1 MAGARRDPFKNYS
14 FLVEIDGIASSAFKS
29 VSGLAAEAEV
39 IEYRE
44 GSDPVSSSRKLPGRV
59 RYPNVRLSR
68 GLTTSRD
75 LWDWWETVVNG
86 TVERRNVAIT
96 LLDDSRNAGAALAP
110 ARRVGCE
117 VRGAR
122 ARRVEERGRDRDHRA
137 RPRAARARHLAHGRR
152 RPATPS

>member
-44 GSDPVSSSRKLPGRV
+44 GSDPLSSSRKLPGRV

-68 GLTTSRD
+68 GLTTSRE
-75 LWDWWETVVNG
+75 LWDWWETAVNG

-96 LLDDSRNAGAALAP
+96 LLDDSRTPVLRWLLHEAWVAKFEAP
-110 ARRVGCE
+110 EFDATKNE
-117 VRGAR
+117 VAI
-122 ARRVEERGRDRDHRA
+122 ETIE
-137 RPRAARARHLAHGRR
+137 LAHERLELD
-152 RPATPS
+152 T

>member
-1 MAGARRDPFKNYS
+1 VPARRDPFKNYS

-29 VSGLAAEAEV
+29 VTGLAAEAEV

-86 TVERRNVAIT
+86 TVERRNVAVT
-96 LLDDSRNAGAALAP
+96 LLDDSRTPVLRWLLREAWVAKFEAP
-110 ARRVGCE
+110 EFDASKNE
-117 VRGAR
+117 VAI
-122 ARRVEERGRDRDHRA
+122 ETIE
-137 RPRAARARHLAHGRR
+137 LAHERLEL
-152 RPATPS
+152 AD